1 MAKDAHDPLKHL
13 RGNPDA
19 AALLSHPQALR
30 DLLRAPETQR
40 LMRLLESKAG
50 PALQQAAG
58 EAAKGNPD
66 ALKGV
71 VEQLMGS
78 QEGAQ
83 AVEALQRRI
92 PKS

>member
-1 MAKDAHDPLKHL
+1 MAKDAHDPLNTL

-19 AALLSHPQALR
+19 AALLSRPQALK
-30 DLLRAPETQR
+30 DLLHAPETQR
-40 LMRLLESKAG
+40 LMRLLEAKAG

-58 EAAKGNPD
+58 EAAKGNPA

-71 VEQLMGS
+71 VEALMGS